1 MVRHLHLLLNPMAPP
16 KSLSPPRIPCI
27 RCPLRRLDSFRDF
40 SPPELDFVQDF
51 KMGELLADPGTSIVT
66 EGERHPQLYTVLS
79 GWGFR
84 YKILEDGRRQI
95 LNYVLP
101 GDLVGLQGNIML
113 EMQHSVEALTRMTLC
128 VFERERL
135 MTLYQNHPS
144 LAYDITWLAAR
155 EESMLDEHLLSI
167 GRRSA
172 MERAAYLLIF
182 LYSRGASTGS
192 ISPFQNGPQN
202 GSLPLTQQH
211 VADTLGLSLV
221 HTNKTLRKL
230 AAQGLIRWL
239 DRGCE
244 VLDPS
249 GLHQVAE
256 WWPPAESKRPFI

>member
-1 MVRHLHLLLNPMAPP
+1 MASSRPII
-16 KSLSPPRIPCI
+16 PPRIPCV
-27 RCPLRRLDSFRDF
+27 RCPLRRLDTFRDF
-40 SPPELDFVQDF
+40 SPPELDFIADF
-51 KMGELLADPGTSIVT
+51 KLGELIADPGMSIMG
-66 EGERHPQLYTVLS
+66 EGERHPQLYTVLA

-95 LNYVLP
+95 LNYLLP
-101 GDLVGLQGNIML
+101 GDMVGLQGNIML

-128 VFERERL
+128 MFERERL
-135 MTLYQNHPS
+135 IELYQRHPS

-172 MERAAYLLIF
+172 AERAAYLLVF
-182 LYSRGASTGS
+182 LHSRAKSTAPVQAGQS
-192 ISPFQNGPQN
+192 IT
-202 GSLPLTQQH
+202 LPLTQQH

-230 AAQGLIRWL
+230 ADQGLIRWL

-244 VLDPS
+244 VINAE

>member
-1 MVRHLHLLLNPMAPP
+1 MANPKPVY
-16 KSLSPPRIPCI
+16 PPRVPCI
-27 RCPLRRLDSFRDF
+27 RCPLRRLESFRDF

-51 KMGELLADPGTSIVT
+51 KVAELIAEPGNSLVI
-66 EGERHPQLYTVLS
+66 EGERHPQLYTVLT
-79 GWGFR
+79 GMGFR
-84 YKILEDGRRQI
+84 YKFLEDGRRQI

-101 GDLVGLQGNIML
+101 GDLIGLQGNIML

-135 MTLYQNHPS
+135 MALYQHHPS

-155 EESMLDEHLLSI
+155 EESMLDEHLLSV

-182 LYSRGASTGS
+182 LHSRAVTTGNLAQGQS
-192 ISPFQNGPQN
+192 MA
-202 GSLPLTQQH
+202 LPLTQQH
-211 VADTLGLSLV
+211 LADTLGLSLV

-230 AAQGLIRWL
+230 ADQGLIRWL

-244 VLDPS
+244 IIDAS
-249 GLHQVAE
+249 GLHQLAQ
-256 WWPPAESKRPFI
+256 WRPPAESKRPFI

>member
-1 MVRHLHLLLNPMAPP
+1 MSNPRPVV
-16 KSLSPPRIPCI
+16 PPRIPCEH
-27 RCPLRRLDSFRDF
+27 CPLRQLGAFREFTREELSFVSR
-40 SPPELDFVQDF
+40 F
-51 KMGELLADPGTSIVT
+51 KIAEMPAEPGMAIMV
-66 EGERHPQLYTVLS
+66 EGERNPSLYTVLS

-101 GDLVGLQGNIML
+101 GDMIGLQGNVME

-128 VFERERL
+128 TFEREKFP
-135 MTLYQNHPS
+135 TLFRNHPS
-144 LAYDITWLAAR
+144 LAFDITWMAAR

-172 MERAAYLLIF
+172 QERAAYLLAF
-182 LYSRGASTGS
+182 LDARAQATSAKASRHR
-192 ISPFQNGPQN
+192 P
-202 GSLPLTQQH
+202 LPLTQQH

-230 AAQGLIRWL
+230 VERGLVRWL

-244 VLDPS
+244 VIDRE
-249 GLHQVAE
+249 GLYNLAG
-256 WWPPAESKRPFI
+256 WRPPAESARPFI